1 MLVESRARIETED
14 SSSCFSEEK
23 CREYVTPSTHT
34 TNDDDDDED
43 INIVTKLARACEE
56 FYHNNHSRNI
66 SNNNDDD
73 DDFDVCGDDLNKLKV
88 LMELISVRE
97 VGLTS
102 LLDENDSGRENE
114 DDESGRGNSSSSSSS
129 SASDQFRKEPNLK
142 NFFKRVMK
150 DVSTTAAATDARLS
164 SEFHDE
170 MRRNSID
177 VQADAQENVDDD
189 ESLVYSQRIISD
201 ERFHICT
208 FLIPAGQEIPLHNH
222 PGMTVLSKCL
232 YGACRV
238 LKYKWSD
245 GEYRVSSAKTAR
257 ECELISDSILLSKD
271 GEIDICTPK
280 ENIHRIMAITDV
292 AILDVFVPPYNIEGG
307 RDCTY
312 YDLKSSVIDD
322 DDDNCV
328 ITTLI
333 ELGEEEES
341 LFECHSMEY
350 KGMKVQPRRKQ
361 QNPPG
366 IR

>member
-1 MLVESRARIETED
+1 MLP
-14 SSSCFSEEK
+14 EEK

-129 SASDQFRKEPNLK
+129 SA
-142 NFFKRVMK
+142 
-150 DVSTTAAATDARLS
+150 ARLS

-170 MRRNSID
+170 MRRNSTD